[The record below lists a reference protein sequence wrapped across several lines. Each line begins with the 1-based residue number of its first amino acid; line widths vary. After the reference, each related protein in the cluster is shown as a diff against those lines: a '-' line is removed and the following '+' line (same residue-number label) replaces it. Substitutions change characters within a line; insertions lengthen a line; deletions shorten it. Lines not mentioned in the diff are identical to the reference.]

1 MNERRALFPA
11 SFDPMTNGHMDII
24 ERVLKLGV
32 FDELV
37 LAVGEN
43 PEKSSLFSV
52 DERLALL
59 REVVADLA
67 NGHTILVRAL
77 GGLMVDFARD
87 IGATAIIRGV
97 RSPRDFEYEAE
108 MGFLNPPLAPDIE
121 MVFLIADPR
130 YAFLSSTLVKQ
141 VAQMGGNLEGL
152 VPRVVIERLQS
163 RVATSSGVSS

>member
-1 MNERRALFPA
+1 MKERRAVFPA

-52 DERLALL
+52 EERVTLL
-59 REVVADLA
+59 GEVVADLRD
-67 NGHTILVRAL
+67 GHTIIVRTV
-77 GGLMVDFARD
+77 GGLMVDFAQE

-108 MGFLNPPLAPDIE
+108 MGFLNHHLAPDIE
-121 MVFLIADPR
+121 MIFLIADPR

-163 RVATSSGVSS
+163 RVATASGRSS

>member
-1 MNERRALFPA
+1 MKERRALFPA

-24 ERVLKLGV
+24 ARVLRLGV
-32 FDELV
+32 FEELV

-43 PEKSSLFSV
+43 PEKKSLFSLR
-52 DERLALL
+52 ERVGLL
-59 REVVADLA
+59 REVVADLK
-67 NGHTILVRAL
+67 NGHTLRVTTL
-77 GGLMVDFARD
+77 DGLMVDFAREM
-87 IGATAIIRGV
+87 GATAIIRGV

-108 MGFLNPPLAPDIE
+108 MGFLNHHLAPDIE

-152 VPRVVIERLQS
+152 VPAPVIDRLRS
-163 RVATSSGVSS
+163 RVAGELPIEA